1 MSHHQYHTDAFILG
15 SIPVGESNRYIDLF
29 TADLGRVRAF
39 ARSVRTERSKLRL
52 SLQDF
57 SLTEVSLVRGKELWR
72 VVGARLKHSVHY
84 DISNHCGERDTIL
97 RLFRLIKRLLNGEEE
112 NKPLFGTFFH
122 ALSFL
127 RGNTLSEDET
137 HNFECLIALRI
148 LYNLGYLA
156 KDKSNIHFLD
166 TSDVNKEL
174 ISLLSPI
181 RYDMVRQINV
191 SLQESQL

>member
-1 MSHHQYHTDAFILG
+1 MSHHQYHTDAFVLG

-39 ARSVRTERSKLRL
+39 ARSVREGRSKLRF

-57 SLTEVSLVRGKELWR
+57 SLTEVSLVRGKEMWR

-84 DISNHCGERDTIL
+84 DISNQCGERDTML
-97 RLFRLIKRLLNGEEE
+97 RLFHLIKRLLNGEEE
-112 NKPLFGTFFH
+112 NKPLFATFSDSV
-122 ALSFL
+122 SFL
-127 RGNTLSEDET
+127 LTARLSKDEVN
-137 HNFECLIALRI
+137 NFECLTALRV

-156 KDKSNIHFLD
+156 KDGSNARFLD
-166 TSDVNKEL
+166 TPEVNKEL
-174 ISLLSPI
+174 ISLLSPM
-181 RYDMVRQINV
+181 RYDMIKQINL